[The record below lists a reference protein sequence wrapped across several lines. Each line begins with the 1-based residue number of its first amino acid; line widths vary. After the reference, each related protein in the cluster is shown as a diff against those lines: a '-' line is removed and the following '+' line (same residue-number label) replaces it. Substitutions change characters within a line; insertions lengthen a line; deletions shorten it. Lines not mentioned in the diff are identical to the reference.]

1 MTSAISGVGRRVVGV
16 VLTAVLAGAAL
27 TGIAHSW
34 LGVMD
39 GPWWA
44 EAGVI
49 ALGISAVGL
58 TLVGLEALFG
68 FVGLGLGAA
77 VIMLI
82 GNPFSGMTSAP
93 EMLPTGWATLGQWL
107 PPGATGTLL
116 RSVTFFDGAG
126 GMQSLWILV
135 GWVVLGLALA
145 ALGARRRG
153 RHTRHAGTVDPG
165 LRPVTA

>member
-1 MTSAISGVGRRVVGV
+1 M
-16 VLTAVLAGAAL
+16 
-27 TGIAHSW
+27 
-34 LGVMD
+34 
-39 GPWWA
+39 
-44 EAGVI
+44 
-49 ALGISAVGL
+49 
-58 TLVGLEALFG
+58 GLEALFG

-126 GMQSLWILV
+126 GMRALWILV

-145 ALGARRRG
+145 ALGARRRS
-153 RHTRHAGTVDPG
+153 RLVSHDESVDG
-165 LRPVTA
+165 GVRPVAA